1 MLDFLLSNIGQG
13 LIYAPIVLGVYI
25 TYSILDFPDLSVDG
39 TFPLGAAV
47 TAVFIVSGMNP
58 MLALLLAIAA
68 GAAAGYVTG
77 ALHVHLKITNLLC
90 GILTMT
96 ALYSINL
103 RIMGKAN
110 IPLLT
115 QKTIYDIWQDFL
127 QRLLHITISTPTE
140 KLVCSVALS
149 LIIVAVIKV
158 LLDLFMRTFAGMSL
172 LAVGKSEQLV
182 ATLSINTGR
191 LKIAGLMIA
200 NGLTALSGSLM
211 AQYQHFADVGMGS
224 GTVVI
229 GLAAVIIGRAIFGR
243 MRFIQGSTSV
253 IFGSI
258 IYKIGVGLA
267 LKAGLAASD
276 TKLITAVVFV
286 IVIVLQ
292 MFAGYISAVAKKLA
306 KVIKRIF
313 TRKKGGGGNA

>member
-39 TFPLGAAV
+39 TFPLGAAI
-47 TAVFIVSGMNP
+47 TAVCISAGMDP
-58 MLALLLAIAA
+58 VLAILLAVLA

-110 IPLLT
+110 IPLT
-115 QKTIYDIWQDFL
+115 GSDTIYTLWQD
-127 QRLLHITISTPTE
+127 LLGLTGGTVTE
-140 KLVCSVALS
+140 KLICSAALS
-149 LIIVAVIKV
+149 LLIVVGIKV
-158 LLDLFMRTFAGMSL
+158 LLDLYMRTYAGMAL

-182 ATLSINTGR
+182 KTLSINTGR
-191 LKIAGLMIA
+191 LKITGLMIA
-200 NGLTALSGSLM
+200 NGLTALSGAMM
-211 AQYQHFADVGMGS
+211 AQFQRFADVGMGS

-229 GLAAVIIGRAIFGR
+229 GLAAVIIGRAVFGR
-243 MRFIQGSTSV
+243 ARFIQGSTSV
-253 IFGSI
+253 ILGSI
-258 IYKIGVGLA
+258 IYKIGVALA

-276 TKLITAVVFV
+276 TKLITAVFFV
-286 IVIVLQ
+286 LVIVLQ
-292 MFAGYISAVAKKLA
+292 SQTSRISSMFKKQED
-306 KVIKRIF
+306 
-313 TRKKGGGGNA
+313 RK

>member
-47 TAVFIVSGMNP
+47 TAVCIVSGIHPLFAM
-58 MLALLLAIAA
+58 LLAVAA

-77 ALHVHLKITNLLC
+77 ALHVHLKITNLLS

-96 ALYSINL
+96 ALYTVNL

-110 IPLLT
+110 IPLLS
-115 QKTIYDIWQDFL
+115 QDTAYTLWEKLFGGADG
-127 QRLLHITISTPTE
+127 TTE
-140 KLVCSVALS
+140 KLLFSVALS
-149 LIIVAVIKV
+149 LLIVVGLKI
-158 LLDLFMRTFAGMSL
+158 LLDLFMRTYAGMSL

-182 ATLSINTGR
+182 RTLSVNTGR

-229 GLAAVIIGRAIFGR
+229 GLASVIIGRAVFGR
-243 MRFIQGSTSV
+243 LRFVQGSTSV
-253 IFGSI
+253 IFGSV

-267 LKAGLAASD
+267 LMAGLAASD
-276 TKLITAVVFV
+276 TKLLTAAFFVV
-286 IVIVLQ
+286 VIVLQ
-292 MFAGYISAVAKKLA
+292 MYAGRIALWAKKFGAWL
-306 KVIKRIF
+306 KRLF
-313 TRKKGGGGNA
+313 APKPNGKGGGGNA

>member
-39 TFPLGAAV
+39 TFPLGAAI
-47 TAVFIVSGMNP
+47 TAVCISAGMDP
-58 MLALLLAIAA
+58 VLAILLAVLA

-110 IPLLT
+110 IPLT
-115 QKTIYDIWQDFL
+115 NAQTIYISDIS
-127 QRLLHITISTPTE
+127 RSSTENLLYAV
-140 KLVCSVALS
+140 LLS
-149 LIIVAVIKV
+149 LAIVIVIKV
-158 LLDLFMRTFAGMSL
+158 LLDLYMRTYAGMSL

-182 ATLSINTGR
+182 KTLAINTGR
-191 LKIAGLMIA
+191 IKITGLMIA
-200 NGLTALSGSLM
+200 NGLTALSGALM

-229 GLAAVIIGRAIFGR
+229 GLAAVIIGRAVFGR
-243 MRFIQGSTSV
+243 ARFIQGSTSV
-253 IFGSI
+253 ILGAI

-276 TKLITAVVFV
+276 TKLITAVFFV
-286 IVIVLQ
+286 LVIVLQ
-292 MFAGYISAVAKKLA
+292 SQASRISSLFKKQEE
-306 KVIKRIF
+306 
-313 TRKKGGGGNA
+313 RK

>member
-39 TFPLGAAV
+39 TFPLGAAI
-47 TAVFIVSGMNP
+47 TAVCISAGMDP
-58 MLALLLAIAA
+58 VLAILLAVLA

-110 IPLLT
+110 IPLT
-115 QKTIYDIWQDFL
+115 GSDTIYTLWE
-127 QRLLHITISTPTE
+127 RLLGLTGGTVTE
-140 KLVCSVALS
+140 KLICSAALS
-149 LIIVAVIKV
+149 LLIVVGIKV
-158 LLDLFMRTFAGMSL
+158 LLDLYMRTYAGMAL

-182 ATLSINTGR
+182 KTLSINTGR
-191 LKIAGLMIA
+191 LKITGLMIA
-200 NGLTALSGSLM
+200 NGLTALSGAMM
-211 AQYQHFADVGMGS
+211 AQFQRFADVGMGS

-229 GLAAVIIGRAIFGR
+229 GLAAVIIGRAVFGR
-243 MRFIQGSTSV
+243 ARFIQGSTSV
-253 IFGSI
+253 ILGSI
-258 IYKIGVGLA
+258 IYKIGVALA

-276 TKLITAVVFV
+276 TKLITAVFFV
-286 IVIVLQ
+286 LVIVLQ
-292 MFAGYISAVAKKLA
+292 SQTSRISSMFKKQED
-306 KVIKRIF
+306 
-313 TRKKGGGGNA
+313 RK

>member
-1 MLDFLLSNIGQG
+1 MLDFILSNIGQG

-39 TFPLGAAV
+39 TFPLGAAI
-47 TAVFIVSGMNP
+47 TAVCISAGMNP
-58 MLALLLAIAA
+58 VLAILLAVLA
-68 GAAAGYVTG
+68 GAAAGYITG

-110 IPLLT
+110 IPLSGND
-115 QKTIYDIWQDFL
+115 TIYSAWEKFL
-127 QRLLHITISTPTE
+127 QGLLHGTMATPTE
-140 KLVCSVALS
+140 KLICSVALS
-149 LIIVAVIKV
+149 LIIVVVIKL
-158 LLDLFMRTFAGMSL
+158 LLDRYMRTYAGMAL

-182 ATLSINTGR
+182 KTLSINTGR
-191 LKIAGLMIA
+191 LKITGLMIA
-200 NGLTALSGSLM
+200 NGLTALSGAMM
-211 AQYQHFADVGMGS
+211 AQFQRFADVGMGS

-229 GLAAVIIGRAIFGR
+229 GLAAVIIGRAVFGR
-243 MRFIQGSTSV
+243 ARFIQGSTSV

-276 TKLITAVVFV
+276 TKLITAVFFV
-286 IVIVLQ
+286 LVIILQ
-292 MFAGYISAVAKKLA
+292 SQASRISSL
-306 KVIKRIF
+306 F
-313 TRKKGGGGNA
+313 TKQEGRK

>member
-39 TFPLGAAV
+39 TFPLGAAI
-47 TAVFIVSGMNP
+47 TAVCISAGMDP
-58 MLALLLAIAA
+58 VLAILLAVLA

-110 IPLLT
+110 IPLT
-115 QKTIYDIWQDFL
+115 NAQTIYISDIS
-127 QRLLHITISTPTE
+127 RSSTENLLYAV
-140 KLVCSVALS
+140 LLS
-149 LIIVAVIKV
+149 LAIVIVIKV
-158 LLDLFMRTFAGMSL
+158 LLDLYMRTYAGMSL

-182 ATLSINTGR
+182 KTLAINTGR
-191 LKIAGLMIA
+191 IKITGLMIA
-200 NGLTALSGSLM
+200 NGLTALSGALM

-229 GLAAVIIGRAIFGR
+229 GLAAVIIGRAVFGR
-243 MRFIQGSTSV
+243 ARFIQGSTSV
-253 IFGSI
+253 ILGAI

-276 TKLITAVVFV
+276 TKLITAVFFV
-286 IVIVLQ
+286 LVIVLQ
-292 MFAGYISAVAKKLA
+292 SQASRISSLFKKQED
-306 KVIKRIF
+306 
-313 TRKKGGGGNA
+313 RK